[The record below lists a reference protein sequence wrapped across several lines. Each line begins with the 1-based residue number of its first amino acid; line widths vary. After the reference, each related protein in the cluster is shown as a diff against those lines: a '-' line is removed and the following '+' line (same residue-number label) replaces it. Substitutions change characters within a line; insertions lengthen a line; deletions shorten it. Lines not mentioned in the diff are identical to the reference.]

1 MKSNIHDRTG
11 NTRFVLALA
20 VAAISVGSLVGI
32 APNAAAAGIPAPP
45 EPANMPADMKSATP
59 IDAAHLMFRTWSK
72 LKGDNLYSV
81 ADDKKLGDIVDILV
95 SRGSGRIDYAVVKT
109 DTTLGFGG
117 KLVLIPYNELTINEG
132 DKHEYRFNETKDQI
146 KNMPEFT
153 AQGWAD
159 IGKPNAGPGS
169 KTLAEALAR
178 QSARERA
185 DVYGTRI
192 DTGQKPTTIEGK
204 ITDVD
209 RRWVGNAEYVFVTI
223 QDDAGKKQDV
233 NLGPA
238 WFAMGGENPPV
249 RGERVKVNTLRTKD
263 GEVTMV
269 ATTLNI
275 GGHDV
280 RYRQDSGMAAWSGAD
295 ESGISPARHVL
306 ATELIG
312 RKVDTRGSTC
322 GKVDDLIFERTSGYV
337 AFLSIDPDQNFMGIG
352 DTKRLVPFAV
362 ANPTHDGRVS
372 LDASKEMI
380 LASAAYPKTLDDLRA
395 QDFRT
400 KAYGGYQVHSQNFV
414 ARQHVDPT
422 NNPNTPK

>member
-1 MKSNIHDRTG
+1 MTNDINRK
-11 NTRFVLALA
+11 TRFTLALA
-20 VAAISVGSLVGI
+20 VAAMGGVSLFSSVPSY
-32 APNAAAAGIPAPP
+32 AASVPPAP

-59 IDAAHLMFRTWSK
+59 IDAAHLMFRNWSK
-72 LKGDNLYSV
+72 FKGENLYSV
-81 ADDKKLGDIVDILV
+81 TDDKKLGDIVDILI

-117 KLVLIPYNELTINEG
+117 KLVLIPYNELTILDG

-178 QSARERA
+178 QGARERA
-185 DVYGTRI
+185 DVYATRV
-192 DTGQKPTTIEGK
+192 DTSQKPTTIEGK

-209 RRWVGNAEYVFVTI
+209 RRWVGNAEYVFITV

-238 WFAMGGENPPV
+238 WFAMGGENPPI
-249 RGERVKVNTLRTKD
+249 RGERVKVSTLRTKD
-263 GEVTMV
+263 GEAVLV
-269 ATTLNI
+269 ATTLNV

-280 RYRQDSGMAAWSGAD
+280 RYRQDSGMAVWSGAD

-306 ATELIG
+306 ATEIIS
-312 RKVDTRGSTC
+312 RKVDTKGSTC
-322 GKVDDLIFERTSGYV
+322 GKVDDLIFERASGYV

-372 LDASKEMI
+372 LDASKEMV
-380 LASAAYPKTLDDLRA
+380 LASAPYPKTLDELRSEE
-395 QDFRT
+395 FRT
-400 KAYGGYQVHSQNFV
+400 KAYGGYQVHAQNFV
-414 ARQHVDPT
+414 ARQHVDPM